1 MKFLKIIKPITIF
14 FGTLSLMGCGAIL
27 PGMSLQNSPAYNT
40 PPPNPITPLIIPITP
55 ALIKQVSPDL
65 SPYSYHIGAGDTL
78 NIATWSKTG
87 VSVSLTGNDT
97 DTITPAP
104 LTNTTSTITLVNPA
118 LKSSGNAASTPTGGY
133 FVNSDGDVFIPIL
146 GNVHVANLTEDQ
158 TDKLLAQK
166 LSVYIRAP
174 QVRTTV
180 SSFASQQVF
189 ILGEI
194 NGGNTNT
201 TGGMTTSSMM
211 ALPITGTPM
220 TLATAMSQ
228 AGGMNLSTANTRL
241 IYVIRESSLTH
252 PSVYWLSM
260 ESPASMLYAENFP
273 LINNDIVYVSTAG
286 IANFNRVLNQ
296 ILPGIQTIWFTDS
309 VIRGSN

>member
-133 FVNSDGDVFIPIL
+133 FVNSDGDVFIP
-146 GNVHVANLTEDQ
+146 
-158 TDKLLAQK
+158 
-166 LSVYIRAP
+166 
-174 QVRTTV
+174 
-180 SSFASQQVF
+180 
-189 ILGEI
+189 
-194 NGGNTNT
+194 
-201 TGGMTTSSMM
+201 
-211 ALPITGTPM
+211 
-220 TLATAMSQ
+220 
-228 AGGMNLSTANTRL
+228 
-241 IYVIRESSLTH
+241 
-252 PSVYWLSM
+252 
-260 ESPASMLYAENFP
+260 
-273 LINNDIVYVSTAG
+273 
-286 IANFNRVLNQ
+286 
-296 ILPGIQTIWFTDS
+296 
-309 VIRGSN
+309 